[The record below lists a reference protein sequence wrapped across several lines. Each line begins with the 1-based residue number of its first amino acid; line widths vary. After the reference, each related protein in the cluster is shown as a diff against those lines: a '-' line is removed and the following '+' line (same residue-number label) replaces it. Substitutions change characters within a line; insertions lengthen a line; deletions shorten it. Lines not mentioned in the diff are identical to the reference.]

1 MNNFFNFNN
10 FEYDDFKKLPLEE
23 LKEMFNI
30 GEDSN
35 IDVKVI
41 FNNQIMNLIKELE
54 NSMEE
59 KDINE
64 ITCPNCGTKL
74 SELKI
79 TQMAGCEVCYSCFKN
94 EIENL
99 LKSKNLM
106 PTTRENSKKS
116 YMDDLRKELDIAIRT
131 EDYERA
137 QEIKAMMENIE

>member
-116 YMDDLRKELDIAIRT
+116 HLDDLRKELDIAIRT

-137 QEIKAMMENIE
+137 QEIKAMMETIE

>member
-30 GEDSN
+30 GDDSN

-106 PTTRENSKKS
+106 PTTRVNSKKS
-116 YMDDLRKELDIAIRT
+116 YLDDLRKELDIAIRT